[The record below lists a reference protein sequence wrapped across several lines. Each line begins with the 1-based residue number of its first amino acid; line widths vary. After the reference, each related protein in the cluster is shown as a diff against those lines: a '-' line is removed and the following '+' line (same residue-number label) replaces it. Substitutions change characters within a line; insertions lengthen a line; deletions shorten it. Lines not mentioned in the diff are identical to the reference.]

1 MQEWTVVG
9 VVVVLVGLIGSVSSP
24 LIKLNSNIT
33 KLTVAVDN
41 FQRALDKLEGENRES
56 HKNFYNRLDCH
67 DKELAQHEQ
76 RIKALE
82 EE

>member
-9 VVVVLVGLIGSVSSP
+9 VIVVLVGLIGSVSGP
-24 LIKLNSNIT
+24 LIKLNGNIT

-56 HKNFYNRLDCH
+56 HKIFYKRLDCH
-67 DKELAQHEQ
+67 DKELAQLA
-76 RIKALE
+76 RAIAAAL
-82 EE
+82 

>member
-9 VVVVLVGLIGSVSSP
+9 VVVVLVGLIGSVSGP

-56 HKNFYNRLDCH
+56 HKIFYKR
-67 DKELAQHEQ
+67 LAQHEQ
-76 RIKALE
+76 RLKALE

>member
-1 MQEWTVVG
+1 MDGGWRCCCACRADR
-9 VVVVLVGLIGSVSSP
+9 LCP

-56 HKNFYNRLDCH
+56 HKIFYERLDGH

-76 RIKALE
+76 RLKALE

>member
-41 FQRALDKLEGENRES
+41 FQRALDKLLGLVNPALLEG
-56 HKNFYNRLDCH
+56 
-67 DKELAQHEQ
+67 
-76 RIKALE
+76 
-82 EE
+82 

>member
-9 VVVVLVGLIGSVSSP
+9 VVVVLVGLIGSVSGP

-56 HKNFYNRLDCH
+56 HKIFYNRLDGH

-76 RIKALE
+76 RLKALE